1 MLDWIKIG
9 GWGMGHL
16 HHNKDSLLKRIRRIQ
31 GQMQA
36 IERALEADA
45 DCGKTLH
52 LVAATRGAM
61 NGLTD
66 EIIEA
71 HVRTHVANPALSD
84 VERAQGVEDLLE
96 AIRRYAK

>member
-1 MLDWIKIG
+1 MA
-9 GWGMGHL
+9 HL
-16 HHNKDSLLKRIRRIQ
+16 SSNKDSLLKRVKRIQ
-31 GQMQA
+31 GQLQA

-45 DCGKTLH
+45 DCAQTLH

-71 HVRTHVANPALSD
+71 HARSHVAAPDLTD
-84 VERAQGVEDLLE
+84 EERSQGLEELLA

>member
-1 MLDWIKIG
+1 MS
-9 GWGMGHL
+9 HL
-16 HHNKDSLLKRIRRIQ
+16 SHQKDELVKRVKRIQ
-31 GQMQA
+31 GQLQA

-45 DCGKTLH
+45 ACAQTLH

-71 HVRTHVANPALSD
+71 HARSHVAAPELTD
-84 VERAQGVEDLLE
+84 EQRAQGLEELLA

>member
-1 MLDWIKIG
+1 MA
-9 GWGMGHL
+9 HL
-16 HHNKDSLLKRIRRIQ
+16 SSNKDSLLKRVKRIQ
-31 GQMQA
+31 GQLQA

-45 DCGKTLH
+45 DCAQTLH

-66 EIIEA
+66 EIIESHA
-71 HVRTHVANPALSD
+71 RSHVAAPDLTD
-84 VERAQGVEDLLE
+84 EERSQGLEELLA